1 MTPLFG
7 NFLFGF
13 VLILINLYFFT
24 SLDVDSNVKRVAN
37 IIGVE
42 FTLTLRT
49 GKGRLRLSGNGR
61 VSCVLRRKRSKVKSR
76 IKRFSPIAIESQ
88 PKVKSRIK
96 RFSHRL
102 HLELKG
108 LEAVRGT
115 AAKED
120 LTLVDLTHCDNKMV
134 TKVINNFTF
143 ILLSSLTTVI
153 FHGMH
158 LKRLVRIHDM

>member
-49 GKGRLRLSGNGR
+49 GKERLRLLGNGR
-61 VSCVLRRKRSKVKSR
+61 ASCVLRRKRSKVKSR
-76 IKRFSPIAIESQ
+76 ITRFSPIAIESQ

-143 ILLSSLTTVI
+143 FELP
-153 FHGMH
+153 
-158 LKRLVRIHDM
+158 

>member
-1 MTPLFG
+1 MTTLFG

-13 VLILINLYFFT
+13 VLILINLCFFT

-42 FTLTLRT
+42 FTLTLIRT

-143 ILLSSLTTVI
+143 LYY
-153 FHGMH
+153 
-158 LKRLVRIHDM
+158 LV